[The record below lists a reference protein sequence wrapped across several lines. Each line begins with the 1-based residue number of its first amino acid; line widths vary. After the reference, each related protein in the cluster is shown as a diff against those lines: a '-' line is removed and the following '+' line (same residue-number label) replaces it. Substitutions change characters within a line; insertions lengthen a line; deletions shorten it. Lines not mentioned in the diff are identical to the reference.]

1 VQKDVEQI
9 ETSTNAIKRG
19 GQRIADLELDDP
31 PTPLLPT

>member
-19 GQRIADLELDDP
+19 GQRIADLELEDP
-31 PTPLLPT
+31 PTPILPT